1 MFMSGDESLLIG
13 EPNSAKPEF
22 TEVKRMRKTVSKWCN
37 IASLVLIACFVIK
50 TVLDYNKYSSTL
62 NSAPFSL
69 WMLVNAVYFV
79 LPALIVFIIG
89 IVLKKKR

>member
-1 MFMSGDESLLIG
+1 
-13 EPNSAKPEF
+13 
-22 TEVKRMRKTVSKWCN
+22 MRKTVSKWCN
-37 IASLVLIACFVIK
+37 IASLVLIACFIIK

-69 WMLVNAVYFV
+69 WILVNAVYFV